1 MCSNERV
8 GPGGPDTPRP
18 VQDLACAQPS
28 AELVMELVQIDP
40 ADLSPDDRVWL
51 AQAWERVQ
59 HWTAAQSAR
68 VVATVES
75 TMPATPGF
83 VDDDPDRSAAAEL
96 SLALKL
102 TENGARARLHTARA
116 LQTSLAAA
124 GQVLAAGD
132 ISYRHVMALAELL
145 AGRTDDICR
154 AVQDRVL
161 SRAARQT
168 TSQLRTSIHRALARL
183 DPRTAEQAHQHDR
196 AQRRVELYPE
206 PNGMATLRAFL
217 PAEDAQLIWLALD
230 TLARTTPTPDQ
241 PDGPGGASEV
251 AVPIGV
257 RRADALTALATTYL
271 AHPDTPR
278 AHGRPVTVQLV
289 IDLPTLLALT
299 DNPAEL
305 IGYGPIPAPA
315 ARALALDGTWQRL
328 LTEPQTG
335 RLLDLGTT
343 RYRPSQALRDYVLTR
358 DRTCT
363 FPTCQT
369 RSARSDLDHLHPY
382 QHHDPGGG
390 GPTNPDNLHPPCR
403 RHHILKTHHDW
414 TTHLDP
420 HGAVVWTDP
429 GGRQYAN
436 PPTDHR
442 PNHG

>member
-1 MCSNERV
+1 MCSNESV

-28 AELVMELVQIDP
+28 GELVTELVQIDP

-102 TENGARARLHTARA
+102 TEDGARARLHTARA
-116 LQTSLAAA
+116 LQTTLAAA

-145 AGRTDDICR
+145 AGRTDDIAR

-161 SRAARQT
+161 PRAARQT

-217 PAEDAQLIWLALD
+217 PAEDAQLLWLALD
-230 TLARTTPTPDQ
+230 THAHAS
-241 PDGPGGASEV
+241 DGE
-251 AVPIGV
+251 PIGV
-257 RRADALTALATTYL
+257 RRTDALTALATTYL

-278 AHGRPVTVQLV
+278 AHGRPVAVQLV
-289 IDLPTLLALT
+289 IDVPTLLALT
-299 DNPAEL
+299 DTPAEL
-305 IGYGPIPAPA
+305 IGYGPLPAAA

-328 LTEPQTG
+328 LTEPHTG

-382 QHHDPGGG
+382 QHHDPGD
-390 GPTNPDNLHPPCR
+390 PDGRGTTDRANLHPPCR
-403 RHHILKTHHDW
+403 RHHNLKTHHGW

-429 GGRQYAN
+429 AGRQYAN

-442 PNHG
+442 PNYG